1 MNAKAMGYLS
11 LARRGRLLEA
21 GEEPVGAACR
31 AGHARLVVVAGD
43 ASDHCIRRVR
53 SFVSGTNQPWLTVSC
68 TKEELGA
75 AIGRSACAMA
85 VFTDVR
91 LALAFVQA
99 LEEGECP
106 AGLLED
112 LEVRAKRAEQR
123 QREEKAHQRNL
134 RRGGRKK

>member
-21 GEEPVGAACR
+21 GEEPVGAVCR
-31 AGHARLVVVAGD
+31 AGHARLIVVAGD
-43 ASDHCIRRVR
+43 ASDHCVRRVQ

-106 AGLLED
+106 AGLMEN

>member
-21 GEEPVGAACR
+21 GEEPVGAVCR

-43 ASDHCIRRVR
+43 ASDHCVRRVR
-53 SFVSGTNQPWLTVSC
+53 SFVSGTNQPWLTISC

-99 LEEGECP
+99 LEEGECS

>member
-1 MNAKAMGYLS
+1 MGYLS

-21 GEEPVGAACR
+21 GEEPVGAVCR
-31 AGHARLVVVAGD
+31 DGHARLVVVAGD

-53 SFVSGTNQPWLTVSC
+53 SFVSGTNQPWLTLSC

-75 AIGRSACAMA
+75 AIGRSPCAMA

-99 LEEGECP
+99 LEEGERP

-112 LEVRAKRAEQR
+112 LEARAKRAEQR

>member
-21 GEEPVGAACR
+21 GEEPVGAVCR

-43 ASDHCIRRVR
+43 ASEHSIRRVR
-53 SFVSGTNQPWLTVSC
+53 SFVSGTKQLWLTVPC

-85 VFTDVR
+85 AFTDVR
-91 LALAFVQA
+91 LALAFAQA
-99 LEEGECP
+99 LEEGERP

>member
-21 GEEPVGAACR
+21 GEEPVGAVCR

-43 ASDHCIRRVR
+43 ASDHCVRRVQ

-106 AGLLED
+106 AGLMED

>member
-21 GEEPVGAACR
+21 GEEPVGAVCR

-43 ASDHCIRRVR
+43 ASDHCVRRVQ

-106 AGLLED
+106 AGLMEN

-134 RRGGRKK
+134 RPGGRKK

>member
-21 GEEPVGAACR
+21 GEEPVGAVCR

-43 ASDHCIRRVR
+43 ASDHCVRRVR

-99 LEEGECP
+99 LDESERP

-112 LEVRAKRAEQR
+112 LEARAKRAEQR

-134 RRGGRKK
+134 RRGGKKK

>member
-21 GEEPVGAACR
+21 GEEPVGAVCR
-31 AGHARLVVVAGD
+31 AGHARLIVVAGD
-43 ASDHCIRRVR
+43 ASDHSIRRVQ
-53 SFVSGTNQPWLTVSC
+53 SFVAGTNKPWLSVSC

-75 AIGRSACAMA
+75 AIGRSPCAMA

-99 LEEGECP
+99 LEEGERP

-112 LEVRAKRAEQR
+112 LEARAKRAEQR

>member
-21 GEEPVGAACR
+21 GEEPVGAVCR
-31 AGHARLVVVAGD
+31 AGHARLIVVAGD
-43 ASDHCIRRVR
+43 ASDHCVRRVQ
-53 SFVSGTNQPWLTVSC
+53 SFVAGTNQPWLSVSC

-75 AIGRSACAMA
+75 AIGRSACAMVA
-85 VFTDVR
+85 FTDVR

-99 LEEGECP
+99 LDESERP

-112 LEVRAKRAEQR
+112 LEARAKRAEQR

-134 RRGGRKK
+134 RRGGKKK

>member
-21 GEEPVGAACR
+21 GEEPVGAVCR
-31 AGHARLVVVAGD
+31 AGHARLVVVACD
-43 ASDHCIRRVR
+43 ASDHCARRVQ

-99 LEEGECP
+99 LEEDERP

-112 LEVRAKRAEQR
+112 LEARAKRAEQR

>member
-21 GEEPVGAACR
+21 GEEPVGAVCR

-75 AIGRSACAMA
+75 AIGRSPCAMA

-99 LEEGECP
+99 LEEGERP

-112 LEVRAKRAEQR
+112 LEARAKRAEQR

>member
-1 MNAKAMGYLS
+1 
-11 LARRGRLLEA
+11 
-21 GEEPVGAACR
+21 
-31 AGHARLVVVAGD
+31 
-43 ASDHCIRRVR
+43 
-53 SFVSGTNQPWLTVSC
+53 
-68 TKEELGA
+68 
-75 AIGRSACAMA
+75 MA

-99 LEEGECP
+99 LEEGERP

-112 LEVRAKRAEQR
+112 LEARAKRVEQR

>member
-21 GEEPVGAACR
+21 GEEPVGAVCR

-43 ASDHCIRRVR
+43 ASDHCVRRVQ

-85 VFTDVR
+85 GHC
-91 LALAFVQA
+91 
-99 LEEGECP
+99 GE
-106 AGLLED
+106 
-112 LEVRAKRAEQR
+112 
-123 QREEKAHQRNL
+123 
-134 RRGGRKK
+134 

>member
-21 GEEPVGAACR
+21 GEEPVGAVCR

-53 SFVSGTNQPWLTVSC
+53 SFVSGTNQPWLTLSC

-75 AIGRSACAMA
+75 AIGRSPCAMA

-99 LEEGECP
+99 LEEGERP

-112 LEVRAKRAEQR
+112 LEARAKRAEQR

>member
-21 GEEPVGAACR
+21 GEEPVGAVCR

-43 ASDHCIRRVR
+43 ASDHCVRRVR
-53 SFVSGTNQPWLTVSC
+53 SFVSGTNQRWLTISC

-99 LEEGECP
+99 LDESERP

-112 LEVRAKRAEQR
+112 LEARAKRAEQR
-123 QREEKAHQRNL
+123 QREEKAHQRNV
-134 RRGGRKK
+134 RRGGKKK

>member
-21 GEEPVGAACR
+21 GEEPVGAVCR
-31 AGHARLVVVAGD
+31 AGHARLIVVAGD
-43 ASDHCIRRVR
+43 ASDHSIRRVQ
-53 SFVSGTNQPWLTVSC
+53 SFVAGTNQPWLSVSC

-75 AIGRSACAMA
+75 AIGRSPCAMA
-85 VFTDVR
+85 AFTDVR

-99 LEEGECP
+99 LDEGERP
-106 AGLLED
+106 GTLLED
-112 LEVRAKRAEQR
+112 LEARAKRAEQR

-134 RRGGRKK
+134 RRGGKKK

>member
-21 GEEPVGAACR
+21 GEEPVGAVCR

-43 ASDHCIRRVR
+43 ASDHCVRRVR
-53 SFVSGTNQPWLTVSC
+53 SFVSGTNQPWLTLSC

-75 AIGRSACAMA
+75 AIGRSPCAMA

-99 LEEGECP
+99 LEEGERP

-112 LEVRAKRAEQR
+112 LEARAKRVEQR

>member
-21 GEEPVGAACR
+21 GEEPVGAVCR

-43 ASDHCIRRVR
+43 ASDHCVRRVQ

-99 LEEGECP
+99 LEEGESP

>member
-21 GEEPVGAACR
+21 GEEPVGAVCR

-43 ASDHCIRRVR
+43 ASDHCVRRVR

-99 LEEGECP
+99 LDESERP

-112 LEVRAKRAEQR
+112 LEARAKRAEQR
-123 QREEKAHQRNL
+123 QREEKAHQRNV
-134 RRGGRKK
+134 RRGGKKK

>member
-21 GEEPVGAACR
+21 GEEPVGAVCR

-106 AGLLED
+106 TGLLED

>member
-21 GEEPVGAACR
+21 GEEPVGAVCR

-43 ASDHCIRRVR
+43 ASDHCVRRVQ

-75 AIGRSACAMA
+75 AIGRSPCAMA

-99 LEEGECP
+99 LGENERP

>member
-21 GEEPVGAACR
+21 GEEPVGAVCR

-43 ASDHCIRRVR
+43 ASDHCVRRVQ

-99 LEEGECP
+99 LEEGECH

>member
-21 GEEPVGAACR
+21 GEEPVGAVCR
-31 AGHARLVVVAGD
+31 AGHARLIVVAGD
-43 ASDHCIRRVR
+43 ASDHCVRRVQ
-53 SFVSGTNQPWLTVSC
+53 SFVAGTNQPWLTVSC

-99 LEEGECP
+99 LDESERP

-112 LEVRAKRAEQR
+112 LEARAKRAEQR

-134 RRGGRKK
+134 RRGGKKK

>member
-21 GEEPVGAACR
+21 GEEPVGAVCR

-43 ASDHCIRRVR
+43 ASDHCVRRVQ

-91 LALAFVQA
+91 LALAFVQS

-106 AGLLED
+106 AGLMEN